1 MALITAFIT
10 PLSVARQG
18 SKHSRLQAKWQGLS
32 VDESKVCHDHT
43 QSSGRLNFM
52 CMCDEGTRKGDA
64 YGMQADSV

>member
-32 VDESKVCHDHT
+32 VDESKVCHDHAT
-43 QSSGRLNFM
+43 KPLAG
-52 CMCDEGTRKGDA
+52 
-64 YGMQADSV
+64 